1 MKFAFIFFTVL
12 ILFSCEFETSDE
24 VPKKRITNT
33 NTERKQKKRMPNVSD
48 TILYFGFK
56 EEKYSIQIKAPKSKY
71 RGTILV
77 LQGWNFPRTS
87 WCENSDLCT
96 KALEEGYYLIMPEMG
111 KSIYHWKTYSQT
123 RKDWIKYPTRDWLV
137 NDVCNSL
144 RSEYDLMLRGHD
156 NFVLGLS
163 TGGRGAL
170 LIAQENPDIFKGAA
184 SISGDYDQS
193 PYPTDNLYIGYFGKD
208 PKEWNPQENPISF
221 IDKWE
226 VPMYIGHGNKD
237 KVVSIS
243 HMSRLK
249 LFVDSLRPDLNFR
262 YHIAENAKHDYK
274 YWSSEVANMLSF
286 FRDLTQSD
294 KVAVDIN

>member
-1 MKFAFIFFTVL
+1 MKLFLIVLSGIIF
-12 ILFSCEFETSDE
+12 FSCEHQNSQEE
-24 VPKKRITNT
+24 PKKVNKTQNT
-33 NTERKQKKRMPNVSD
+33 DKKINPIPLISD
-48 TILYFGFK
+48 TVIYFEFE
-56 EEKYSIQIKAPKSKY
+56 EEKYSVQIKAPENKFK
-71 RGTILV
+71 GTILI
-77 LQGWNFPRTS
+77 LQGWNFRRTS
-87 WCENSDLCT
+87 WCENTNLCS

-123 RKDWIKYPTRDWLV
+123 RKDWTKYPTRDWLM
-137 NDVCNSL
+137 NNVCNYL
-144 RSEYDLMLRGHD
+144 RSEYNLMLKGHD

-193 PYPTDNLYIGYFGKD
+193 LYPADNLYIGYFGKD

-262 YHIAENAKHDYK
+262 YHVAENAKHDYQ
-274 YWSSEVANMLSF
+274 YWSSEVPFILDF
-286 FRDLTQSD
+286 FKSLDETP
-294 KVAVDIN
+294 